1 MGVEVQNYACYDH
14 TGNLKF
20 NMKKCVVQ
28 KYIENSAKNS
38 TELLMPT
45 VFSTRNMVNSLI
57 CFDNWSFSI
66 EIWFVTNRWKKYC
79 SQSKIGCDFL
89 RRISSTRYEYWTASS
104 SSLTNVVIFI
114 DKPVLSE
121 CIT

>member
-14 TGNLKF
+14 ARNLKF

-28 KYIENSAKNS
+28 KYIGNSAENS

-57 CFDNWSFSI
+57 CFDN
-66 EIWFVTNRWKKYC
+66 
-79 SQSKIGCDFL
+79 
-89 RRISSTRYEYWTASS
+89 
-104 SSLTNVVIFI
+104 
-114 DKPVLSE
+114 
-121 CIT
+121 